1 MVCWRFF
8 SSLVRKAGGSFSCI
22 LLLSFLVFSACS
34 DDSSS
39 SSKSEQ
45 DVPANDSTAADSVTL
60 RFVGGPVMFTEID
73 PINIVYEDHEGGDAG

>member
-8 SSLVRKAGGSFSCI
+8 SSLVRKAGGSFSGI
-22 LLLSFLVFSACS
+22 LLLSFLMFSACS

-45 DVPANDSTAADSVTL
+45 DVPANDSTAPQACLCGIYGETGSD
-60 RFVGGPVMFTEID
+60 G
-73 PINIVYEDHEGGDAG
+73 